1 MSVREALK
9 QVRRRLGLWLLAGA
23 LLTLVDEYLKEGYVF
38 KPSDLLV
45 PFTHEQFFTL
55 LLIGSAAVILINW
68 LRREREKVT

>member
-1 MSVREALK
+1 LSVREALK
-9 QVRRRLGLWLLAGA
+9 QVRRRLG